1 MGEATSRR
9 REKHCPT
16 EPSNDIIPFMIT
28 EINSPGLIHPSAA
41 YAVPIDVLRMFDPD
55 NKKQPAAGD
64 VVFGEYIDVGSMGL
78 VEDINGRFHKIHP
91 GRVGF
96 FVFTNRYAP
105 DNLESVIPSELPAE
119 ISQVTISGTVGV
131 IQNAH
136 DTLKRP
142 ATVKILGYV
151 VDSNGAVVNTKQYSR
166 ILPADDADGDNRA
179 KLIIVCGS
187 SMNSGKSY
195 AATTIARALSQNGA
209 SVSASKVTG
218 TASLRDILRVNDAGA
233 NDFAD
238 FTFLGHPSTYLLDQ
252 NEVLEIFTK
261 LENAYAGPTHDY
273 WIVEIA
279 DGINQR
285 ETSMLLR
292 SEFVKK
298 RMHKL
303 VFCAADA
310 LGTIGGIRI
319 LQEEFQ
325 LAPDAISGVVTAS
338 PLLLSEVAKYY
349 ETPVIFSGKTANL
362 DSIRTILE

>member
-1 MGEATSRR
+1 
-9 REKHCPT
+9 
-16 EPSNDIIPFMIT
+16 MIT
-28 EINSPGLIHPSAA
+28 EIHNPGLIHPSAA
-41 YAVPIDVLRMFDPD
+41 YAVPIDALKMFDPD
-55 NKKQPAAGD
+55 NTKQPAAGD
-64 VVFGEYIDVGSMGL
+64 VVFGEYIDIGSLGL
-78 VEDINGRFHKIHP
+78 VEDTDGRFHKIHS
-91 GRVGF
+91 GRKGF

-105 DNLESVIPSELPAE
+105 DNLESVIPPELPAE

-136 DTLKRP
+136 DSLKRP
-142 ATVKILGYV
+142 ATIKILGYV
-151 VDSNGAVVNTKQYSR
+151 VDRDGAVVNTKQYSR
-166 ILPADDADGDNRA
+166 IQPADDSDDGDRA

-195 AATTIARALSQNGA
+195 AATTITRALSESGA
-209 SVSASKVTG
+209 VVSASKVTG

-238 FTFLGHPSTYLLDQ
+238 FTFLGYPSTYLLDEG
-252 NEVLEIFTK
+252 EVLEIFMK
-261 LENAYAGPTHDY
+261 LENAYAGPAHDY
-273 WIVEIA
+273 WVVEIA

-292 SEFVKK
+292 SDFVRS

-310 LGTIGGIRI
+310 LGTIGGMRI

-325 LAPDAISGVVTAS
+325 LTPDAISGVVTAS
-338 PLLLSEVAKYY
+338 PLLLSEVARYY
-349 ETPVIFSGKTANL
+349 ESPVIFSGKTANL